1 MITDWTSFIPKME
14 QLLRRLTGKKH
25 FPDNDERLEM
35 LFQKMQSEHY
45 LEQKIQAQQRFD
57 YRQAEAAFLK
67 LAKPH
72 KQRLLIWRWAAILL
86 LPLSMAA
93 GFFFLHNNEN
103 RSNKPQTT
111 QMALNDKHVYLLT
124 STQKTYD
131 LTTGTLPS
139 GLDSHIKVGDKTLNY
154 KETANNTDSLIE
166 KKAEIHTLVIP
177 RGGEYSITLPD
188 KTHIWLNADSRISY
202 PVYFSGNT
210 RKVTICGEAYFKVA
224 KQEGKPFI
232 VHTERGSITVWG
244 TEFNVKAY
252 ANEEDFTT
260 TLVTGSVSC
269 TLPSGEEISLQP
281 QEQLVYKPGKTPVV
295 QKIDPLLACGWKDG
309 LFVFK
314 NKRLEEITQQIV
326 RWFDIQVC
334 YLDEEAK
341 NLHFSG
347 DLNRFQDINS
357 FINLFKECDEI
368 NIRFENNI
376 IYIQSI

>member
-1 MITDWTSFIPKME
+1 M
-14 QLLRRLTGKKH
+14 
-25 FPDNDERLEM
+25 
-35 LFQKMQSEHY
+35 
-45 LEQKIQAQQRFD
+45 
-57 YRQAEAAFLK
+57 
-67 LAKPH
+67 
-72 KQRLLIWRWAAILL
+72 
-86 LPLSMAA
+86 
-93 GFFFLHNNEN
+93 
-103 RSNKPQTT
+103 
-111 QMALNDKHVYLLT
+111 
-124 STQKTYD
+124 
-131 LTTGTLPS
+131 
-139 GLDSHIKVGDKTLNY
+139 
-154 KETANNTDSLIE
+154 
-166 KKAEIHTLVIP
+166 
-177 RGGEYSITLPD
+177 
-188 KTHIWLNADSRISY
+188 
-202 PVYFSGNT
+202 
-210 RKVTICGEAYFKVA
+210 TICGEAYFKVA